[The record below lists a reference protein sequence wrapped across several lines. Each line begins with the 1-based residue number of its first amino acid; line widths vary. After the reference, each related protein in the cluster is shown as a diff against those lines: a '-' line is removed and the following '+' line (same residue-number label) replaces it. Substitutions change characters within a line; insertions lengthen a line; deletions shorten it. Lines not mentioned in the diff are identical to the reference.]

1 MKQVAKILIYDK
13 KSKILVL
20 TRSETHPKYPNQLDF
35 PGGEV
40 ELNESSK
47 SGIIREVREET
58 SLVLDAY
65 KIKLLF
71 KKRVHFGL
79 THLLYS
85 YQLNEVE
92 PVLTI
97 SWEHSLYEW
106 VDKHKLLK
114 QKIPL
119 KVDPYYREV
128 INYLNRS

>member
-1 MKQVAKILIYDK
+1 MKTVAKIIIRDRD
-13 KSKILVL
+13 SRILVL
-20 TRSETHPKYPNQLDF
+20 TRGESHPKFAKHLDF

-58 SLVLDAY
+58 SLVLNAS

-71 KKRVHFGL
+71 KKKVHFGL